1 MTKSLPSIVVLGGIN
16 MDFICHTDRLPFPGE
31 TVVGSQF
38 YVEPGGKGAN
48 QAVAA
53 AKMGAFVQMVGS
65 VGTDRFGDEL
75 VNSLEEKGVDTRS
88 VFRVDN
94 CDSGAALIVLN
105 GQGENHIVAVYG
117 ANVESSEKYLE
128 IAEEVLEGADVLML
142 QLEVPSAVSLE
153 FAKIA
158 KRLDV
163 KVIWDPA
170 PAVGFPDNAYAVTDV
185 LVPNQVEAEFL
196 TGIEVVDVNSARKAG
211 DMLLEFGVGLVVVKL
226 GGAGSLIVTRN
237 ESHYVPAIGID
248 VSDTIAAGDAF
259 AGAMAVTLAEGKPI
273 GIAIKYGV
281 AAGALAVSRKG
292 AQNAMPGRYEVDQL
306 MTDRLVD
313 L

>member
-1 MTKSLPSIVVLGGIN
+1 M
-16 MDFICHTDRLPFPGE
+16 
-31 TVVGSQF
+31 
-38 YVEPGGKGAN
+38 
-48 QAVAA
+48 
-53 AKMGAFVQMVGS
+53 
-65 VGTDRFGDEL
+65 
-75 VNSLEEKGVDTRS
+75 
-88 VFRVDN
+88 
-94 CDSGAALIVLN
+94 
-105 GQGENHIVAVYG
+105 
-117 ANVESSEKYLE
+117 
-128 IAEEVLEGADVLML
+128 EGADVLML

-170 PAVGFPDNAYAVTDV
+170 PAAGFPDNAYAVTDV

-211 DMLLEFGVGLVVVKL
+211 DMLLEFGVGMVVVKL